1 MRKVCF
7 GVDIGRTGPN
17 RLISGLLPSTG
28 PETISEPS
36 HITLVL
42 GGARSGKSRYAER
55 LLTRHPAPWNY
66 IATGQAFDD
75 EMRKRIIEHRAR
87 RTDGWRTIEVPIDIA
102 RALAEDA
109 ARPAMVDCLTL
120 WLTNLMLGGHDIPG
134 ATSALETAL
143 DRREAPT
150 ILVSN
155 EVGLGIVPG
164 TPLGRAF
171 RDAAG
176 LLNQRTAARADHVL
190 FMVAGLPLTVK

>member
-1 MRKVCF
+1 M
-7 GVDIGRTGPN
+7 
-17 RLISGLLPSTG
+17 TG
-28 PETISEPS
+28 PETIPEPS

-42 GGARSGKSRYAER
+42 GGARSGKSRYAEQ
-55 LLTRHPAPWNY
+55 LLTRHPAPWTY

-75 EMRKRIIEHRAR
+75 EMRKRIAEHRAR
-87 RTDGWRTIEVPIDIA
+87 RRDGWQTIEAPIDIA
-102 RALAEDA
+102 GALAEDA

-120 WLTNLMLGGHDIPG
+120 WLTNLMLGGHDIAG
-134 ATSALETAL
+134 ATSALESAL
-143 DRREAPT
+143 DRRDAPT
-150 ILVSN
+150 VLVSN

-176 LLNQRTAARADHVL
+176 LLNQRIAARADHVL